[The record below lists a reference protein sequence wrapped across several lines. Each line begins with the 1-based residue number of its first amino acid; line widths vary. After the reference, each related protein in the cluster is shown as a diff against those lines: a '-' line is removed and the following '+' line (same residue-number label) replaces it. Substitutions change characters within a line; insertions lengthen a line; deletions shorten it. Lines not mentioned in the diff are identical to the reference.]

1 MASLKHIVSKLHRK
15 NSKSHVFF
23 LVLVLIMFLLIAG
36 TVRYYVLEPV
46 RSNDSSM
53 HPKHKEHKT
62 LWMCKL
68 PQCIDMLKF
77 GESAWVELRNGETL
91 VRKLIAM
98 PGDTIEI
105 TDNGKVYTPH
115 LNFKWRG
122 ESAFIEKRKIYM
134 PRRGDTLAVNELND
148 VEQDYLI
155 SLMQEQGMDFFV
167 KTTLWQGDRE
177 ISIDRV
183 GATKLANRQVSLQ
196 EVDQLPWQDRR
207 LVEMQIRQNE
217 PGNAPIKLKRELYNK
232 ADSTLIEQVA
242 VDRDCYY
249 FICEKPIHCADSRE
263 YGFFTHERILGRH
276 ETLPDK
282 VVDAVVSASR
292 FVLKKFD
299 FLSKTKSS
307 ASASTDLAP
316 KNHPKPHQKAKMISK
331 ENKEKDQEKS
341 N

>member
-46 RSNDSSM
+46 RSSDSSM

-77 GESAWVELRNGETL
+77 GESAWVKLRNGETL

-115 LNFKWRG
+115 MNFKWRG

-134 PRRGDTLAVNELND
+134 PKRGDTLTISELND

-155 SLMQEQGMDFFV
+155 SLMQEQGMDFFL

-183 GATKLANRQVSLQ
+183 GSTKLANRQVSLQ

-217 PGNAPIKLKRELYNK
+217 PGNALIKLKRELYNK
-232 ADSTLIEQVA
+232 ADSTLIEQV
-242 VDRDCYY
+242 VINKDCYY
-249 FICEKPIHCADSRE
+249 FICERPTHCADSRE

-276 ETLPDK
+276 ETIPDK
-282 VVDAVVSASR
+282 VVEAITKASK

-299 FLSKTKSS
+299 FLKKTKVFKSESS
-307 ASASTDLAP
+307 PETKGMKSNP
-316 KNHPKPHQKAKMISK
+316 HPKAKTIL
-331 ENKEKDQEKS
+331 KEKNTEK
-341 N
+341 NK